1 MYIHP
6 LICPTMAL
14 LRPCLY
20 RAPRVCVDP
29 LALREEVGRMDRRSS
44 SMGSRDDISDS
55 EIDVL
60 ALQ

>member
-1 MYIHP
+1 
-6 LICPTMAL
+6 MAL